1 MTAAVT
7 LLPYDADWKLQF
19 GQEAGLVRDA
29 LGEAL
34 LAIHHIGSTSVPGLL
49 AKPLIDMLFVF
60 RSVEAV
66 EHRTPTLAKLGY
78 EARGEYGIAGRQ
90 YFVKRD
96 ASGESTHHLH
106 GYQQGSPHITRHLA
120 FRDLL
125 RTDPSTAAQYAALKS
140 AIATGEAVTRDD
152 YQRAKAGFIERCE
165 RRALTRQ
172 EWHER

>member
-1 MTAAVT
+1 MTGAVT
-7 LLPYDADWKLQF
+7 LLPYDAEWKLQF
-19 GQEAGLVRDA
+19 EREACLVRGA

-60 RSVEAV
+60 RSPEAI
-66 EHRTPTLAKLGY
+66 EKRAPTLARLGY

-90 YFVKRD
+90 YFVKRGTG
-96 ASGESTHHLH
+96 GESTHHLH
-106 GYQQGSPHITRHLA
+106 GYQEGSPHITRHLA

-140 AIATGEAVTRDD
+140 AIVTGEAVTRDD
-152 YQRAKAGFIERCE
+152 YQRAKASFIDRCE
-165 RRALTRQ
+165 REALR
-172 EWHER
+172 RR